1 MTSAT
6 IGKKKSLQ
14 REAED
19 SRPYR
24 NEGMVIHVQAE
35 VRRPLGDE
43 DSDSDSDSDSAYDS
57 KLHLEARSK
66 ARSVST
72 SS

>member
-43 DSDSDSDSDSAYDS
+43 DSDSDSAYDS

-66 ARSVST
+66 ARSVYV
-72 SS
+72 